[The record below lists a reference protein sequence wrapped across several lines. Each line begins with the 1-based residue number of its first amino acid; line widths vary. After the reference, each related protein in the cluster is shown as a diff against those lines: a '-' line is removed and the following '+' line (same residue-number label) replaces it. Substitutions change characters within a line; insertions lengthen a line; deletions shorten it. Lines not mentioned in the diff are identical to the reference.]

1 MVYGLVSL
9 VARTCYIFYYL
20 KSVAI
25 TPGFSVS
32 CYHSREI
39 RFYACIQFNP
49 FSYVSEALFCY
60 GCLRTIFP
68 FFLQFLCSFFC
79 CFPVQRTLCSPLSV
93 SSLLCILEL
102 GRLTLIE
109 TAVKNTTI
117 ITCNIQGV
125 SVYTNVSANYMFR
138 PLLVRPSSVRIP

>member
-9 VARTCYIFYYL
+9 VARTCCVFYCL
-20 KSVAI
+20 KSVELI
-25 TPGFSVS
+25 PGFSLS
-32 CYHSREI
+32 FYHSREI
-39 RFYACIQFNP
+39 RVYACIQFNP
-49 FSYVSEALFCY
+49 VSYVSEELFCY

-68 FFLQFLCSFFC
+68 FFLPFLCSFFC
-79 CFPVQRTLCSPLSV
+79 CFPVQRTLCNPLAVSSPLCV
-93 SSLLCILEL
+93 LEL
-102 GRLTLIE
+102 SRLTRIE

-117 ITCNIQGV
+117 ITYNIQGV